1 MGQSSANT
9 VAMIAVFLAG
19 ALAMASPAPACKG
32 SDISVTDLQ
41 IKVIK
46 GNARTATADRLLI
59 TGVFT
64 NIGTESQTPHIAQHA
79 ELLRDG
85 SVVAQQPLPAL
96 AAGVAY
102 PLQFRIFRATSQ
114 RTDPVEVLVRYVLD
128 DKKFENRNNCSSQND
143 SLQKTF

>member
-1 MGQSSANT
+1 
-9 VAMIAVFLAG
+9 MIAVLLAG
-19 ALAMASPAPACKG
+19 VLAAASPAPPCAG
-32 SDISVTDLQ
+32 PDISVTDLQ

-46 GNARTATADRLLI
+46 GSPKGATDDRLLI

-64 NIGTESQTPHIAQHA
+64 NIGSQSQQPHVAQHA

-85 SVVAQQPLPAL
+85 QVVALQPLPAL

-114 RTDPVEVLVRYVLD
+114 RTDPIEVLVRYVLD
-128 DKKFENRNNCSSQND
+128 DKRRMPHNNCSASND

>member
-1 MGQSSANT
+1 
-9 VAMIAVFLAG
+9 
-19 ALAMASPAPACKG
+19 
-32 SDISVTDLQ
+32 
-41 IKVIK
+41 
-46 GNARTATADRLLI
+46 
-59 TGVFT
+59 VFT
-64 NIGTESQTPHIAQHA
+64 NVGAQPQQPHVAQHA

-85 SVVAQQPLPAL
+85 AVVAQQPLPAL

-128 DKKFENRNNCSSQND
+128 DKQRELRNNCSQAND

>member
-1 MGQSSANT
+1 
-9 VAMIAVFLAG
+9 MIAVFLAG
-19 ALAMASPAPACKG
+19 VLAMASPAPVCPG

-46 GNARTATADRLLI
+46 GSPKAAIEDRLLI

-64 NIGTESQTPHIAQHA
+64 NVGAQPQQPHVAQHA

-85 SVVAQQPLPAL
+85 QVVAQQPLPAL

-128 DKKFENRNNCSSQND
+128 DKNRAPRNNCSPTND

>member
-1 MGQSSANT
+1 
-9 VAMIAVFLAG
+9 MIAVFLAG
-19 ALAMASPAPACKG
+19 VLALATPAPSPCPH

-46 GNARTATADRLLI
+46 GSAKTATADRLLI

-64 NIGTESQTPHIAQHA
+64 NVGERSQQPHIAQHA

-85 SVVAQQPLPAL
+85 AIVASQPLPAL

-102 PLQFRIFRATSQ
+102 PLQFRIFRDTSQ
-114 RTDPVEVLVRYVLD
+114 RTDPIGVLVRYVLD
-128 DKKFENRNNCSSQND
+128 DKHRAVRNNCSPTND

>member
-1 MGQSSANT
+1 
-9 VAMIAVFLAG
+9 MIPVLLAG
-19 ALAMASPAPACKG
+19 ALALATPVQTCPH
-32 SDISVTDLQ
+32 SDISVTGLQ

-46 GNARTATADRLLI
+46 GSAKTATAYRLLI

-64 NIGTESQTPHIAQHA
+64 NVGEQPQQRHIAQHA

-85 SVVAQQPLPAL
+85 VVVASQPLPPL

-102 PLQFRIFRATSQ
+102 PLQFRIFRDTSQ
-114 RTDPVEVLVRYVLD
+114 RTDPIGVLVRYVLD
-128 DKKFENRNNCSSQND
+128 DKRRPVRNNCSPTND

>member
-1 MGQSSANT
+1 
-9 VAMIAVFLAG
+9 MIAVLLAG
-19 ALAMASPAPACKG
+19 VLAMASPAPPCPG

-46 GNARTATADRLLI
+46 GNAKTATADRLLI

-64 NIGTESQTPHIAQHA
+64 NIGTQSQQPHVAQHA

-102 PLQFRIFRATSQ
+102 PLQFRIFRATTQ
-114 RTDPVEVLVRYVLD
+114 RTDPVEVLVRYVID
-128 DKKFENRNNCSSQND
+128 DKQHAPRNNCSQLND

>member
-1 MGQSSANT
+1 M
-9 VAMIAVFLAG
+9 VAVILAG
-19 ALAMASPAPACKG
+19 LLAVVAPPASPCPG

-46 GNARTATADRLLI
+46 GNTRTATADRLLI

-64 NIGTESQTPHIAQHA
+64 NIGSEPQQPHVVQRA

-85 SVVAQQPLPAL
+85 AVVAQQPLPPL

-128 DKKFENRNNCSSQND
+128 EKNHVNRNNCSRTND

>member
-1 MGQSSANT
+1 
-9 VAMIAVFLAG
+9 MIGLFLAG
-19 ALAMASPAPACKG
+19 VLALATPTPSPCPG

-46 GNARTATADRLLI
+46 GNAKTATADDRLLI
-59 TGVFT
+59 TGTFT
-64 NIGTESQTPHIAQHA
+64 NVGTESQQPNLEQHA

-85 SVVAQQPLPAL
+85 VVVATQPLPAL
-96 AAGVAY
+96 GAHVAY

-114 RTDPVEVLVRYVLD
+114 RTDPVMVLVRYVLD
-128 DKKFENRNNCSSQND
+128 DKRRPQRNNCSGAND

>member
-1 MGQSSANT
+1 
-9 VAMIAVFLAG
+9 MIAVFLAG
-19 ALAMASPAPACKG
+19 VLALATPAPATACTG

-46 GNARTATADRLLI
+46 GSAKAATDDRLLI
-59 TGVFT
+59 TGTFT
-64 NIGTESQTPHIAQHA
+64 NVGDQSQQPHLAQHA

-85 SVVAQQPLPAL
+85 NVVATQPLPAL

-102 PLQFRIFRATSQ
+102 PLQFRIFRATTE
-114 RTDPVEVLVRYVLD
+114 RTDPIMVLVRYVLD
-128 DKKFENRNNCSSQND
+128 DKRHPTRNNCTQVND

>member
-1 MGQSSANT
+1 
-9 VAMIAVFLAG
+9 MIAVFLAG
-19 ALAMASPAPACKG
+19 VLALATLAPVCPG

-46 GNARTATADRLLI
+46 GSAKTATADRLLI

-64 NIGTESQTPHIAQHA
+64 NVGTQSQEPHLAQHA

-85 SVVAQQPLPAL
+85 AVVATQQLPAL
-96 AAGVAY
+96 ASGVAY
-102 PLQFRIFRATSQ
+102 PLQFRIFRATTQ
-114 RTDPVEVLVRYVLD
+114 RTDPVMVLVRYVLD
-128 DKKFENRNNCSSQND
+128 DKRRPVRNNCSPVND